1 MRLAASWAPLLMAL
15 LVSFLMALIITAAL
29 ELMSGH
35 PSLADWL
42 SNFVRVWPIAFIALF
57 AVLPLA
63 RRLVA
68 ALTQP
73 PTSVSGSSD

>member
-1 MRLAASWAPLLMAL
+1 MRLAASWAPLLMAF
-15 LVSFLMALIITAAL
+15 LVSFLMVLTITGALD
-29 ELMSGH
+29 LMSGH

-42 SNFVRVWPIAFIALF
+42 SDFVRVWPIAFIALF

-68 ALTQP
+68 TLTQP